1 MKFQIKEDS
10 MQYITIIAIV
20 TAVVTLA
27 MIISHIKAA
36 KNLRTHLTESF
47 GKMPEQKKCEFESI
61 ESYHRHKKKLPGNSE
76 IIDSITWDDLDMNVV
91 FKRINTCHTSVGE
104 EYMYDAL
111 HQIQA
116 GKDLLLKRES
126 LIACLEKNPEI
137 RLRLQM
143 NLAKSGKHNYSGL
156 SSFIFEN
163 DSKTLKYPFIYN
175 ILALVPIICACSAF
189 FTEYGVMFFILAA
202 ILNGFVYYSTKVK
215 IERELPAIRYFSSLL
230 HCINKVSRINGV
242 ETFPFFSELN
252 KSFDIFKS
260 LRTSISGIMR
270 KDVPDIAIFIEYI
283 KIIFLTDIRSYNKTI
298 QRITK
303 YSEDFHTLYKCFGE
317 IDMAICVLSFR
328 KSLPFYCRPS
338 FHSEKSICFEDLYHP
353 LLSEPVPN
361 SGKISRNSII
371 TGSNASGKSTFIK
384 ALSVNGILAQSIY
397 TCAAKS
403 VNLRPSL
410 IITSMAVRDN
420 ISEGD
425 SYFIKEI
432 KSLKRIL
439 DKVQYTSCTCFVD
452 EILKGTN
459 TIERIAASAAVL
471 KYLSGTDCLCV
482 TASHDIELTH
492 ILKNEYDNYHFRE
505 YITDDGIHFD
515 YKLKEGPSQTRNAIR
530 LLHHMNFDSKIVE
543 DAEAMVNKFIDSK
556 SW

>member
-1 MKFQIKEDS
+1 
-10 MQYITIIAIV
+10 MQYIIIIAIV
-20 TAVVTLA
+20 TIVITLA
-27 MIISHIKAA
+27 MIISHIKAT
-36 KNLRTHLTESF
+36 KKLRARLTESF

-61 ESYHRHKKKLPGNSE
+61 ESYHRHKKEHPINSE

-91 FKRINTCHTSVGE
+91 FKRINTCLTSVGE

-111 HQIQA
+111 HQVQID
-116 GKDLLLKRES
+116 KDILLKRES
-126 LIACLEKNPEI
+126 LISCLEENPEI
-137 RLRLQM
+137 RLKLQI
-143 NLAKSGKHNYSGL
+143 NLAKSGKYNYSGL
-156 SSFIFEN
+156 ASFIFEP
-163 DSKTLKYPFIYN
+163 DAKTLMHPFMYN
-175 ILALVPIICACSAF
+175 ILALVPIICACTAF
-189 FTEYGVMFFILAA
+189 FTQYGVLFFIFAA
-202 ILNGFVYYSTKVK
+202 ILNGFVYYSTKLK
-215 IERELPAIRYFSSLL
+215 IEREFPAIRYFSSVL
-230 HCINKVSRINGV
+230 HCINRFYKIKGL
-242 ETFPFFSELN
+242 ETFPFFNELN
-252 KSFDIFKS
+252 KSFDIFKN
-260 LRTSISGIMR
+260 LRTNLSGIMR
-270 KDVPDIAIFIEYI
+270 KDVSDIAIFIEYI
-283 KIIFLTDIRSYNKTI
+283 KIIFLTDIRSYNRTI
-298 QRITK
+298 QRIVK
-303 YSEDFHTLYKCFGE
+303 YSEDFHTLYKCLGE

-328 KSLPFYCRPS
+328 KSLPFYCIPA
-338 FHSEKSICFEDLYHP
+338 FHSENSICFEDLYHP

-361 SGKISRNSII
+361 SGKISRSSIV

-384 ALSVNGILAQSIY
+384 ALAVNGILAQSIY

-403 VNLRPSL
+403 INLRPSL
-410 IITSMAVRDN
+410 IITSMAVRDS

-439 DKVQYTSCTCFVD
+439 DKVQSTPCTCFVD

-459 TIERIAASAAVL
+459 TIERIAASASVL
-471 KYLSGTDCLCV
+471 KYLHSTDCLCV

-492 ILKNEYDNYHFRE
+492 ILSGEYDNYHFRE

-556 SW
+556 TW